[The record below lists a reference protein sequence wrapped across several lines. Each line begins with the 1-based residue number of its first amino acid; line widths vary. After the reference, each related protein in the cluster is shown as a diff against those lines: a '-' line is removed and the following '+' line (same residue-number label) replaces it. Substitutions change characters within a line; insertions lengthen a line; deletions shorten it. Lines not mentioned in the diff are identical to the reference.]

1 MGGQGGEPATPERG
15 QETAEGWDG
24 TGAGYPGTP
33 ELGAQ
38 QGPAAP
44 TQSDAGAEGGVPP
57 PGGDQPAA
65 EGEFA
70 DYSQHPTGDYAP
82 EGGAQ
87 EAGTGAEAAGYDPH
101 GGYEQQEGYEP
112 QEGYDDTQDAWNKY
126 ISDMQGQIASLTQ
139 QLTDKEAYH
148 EGILAGLQEEREA
161 LERQLEA
168 QAAPAPAAD
177 EAAAGGERLRELEA
191 QLAEARGEAAALRQ
205 ANEADQGR
213 PAEAAHALEAQLE
226 ESREELT
233 ASKATIRQL
242 ESYIETLGSQ
252 SGGEAPASEEL
263 KAELHK
269 SEEAVVQLQKTVAFI
284 TVKHTE
290 TQKEAEALREK
301 LGDQEEAYVSL
312 SNDMN
317 DLLVC
322 LGQESAKVQALTPL
336 ADKSGADVDAVL
348 AAVEQEYGASPEDD

>member
-1 MGGQGGEPATPERG
+1 MMH
-15 QETAEGWDG
+15 
-24 TGAGYPGTP
+24 
-33 ELGAQ
+33 
-38 QGPAAP
+38 
-44 TQSDAGAEGGVPP
+44 
-57 PGGDQPAA
+57 
-65 EGEFA
+65 
-70 DYSQHPTGDYAP
+70 QH
-82 EGGAQ
+82 
-87 EAGTGAEAAGYDPH
+87 
-101 GGYEQQEGYEP
+101 
-112 QEGYDDTQDAWNKY
+112 
-126 ISDMQGQIASLTQ
+126 LTQ
-139 QLTDKEAYH
+139 YRKKMQMQH
-148 EGILAGLQEEREA
+148 R
-161 LERQLEA
+161 RVH
-168 QAAPAPAAD
+168 QAS
-177 EAAAGGERLRELEA
+177 
-191 QLAEARGEAAALRQ
+191 
-205 ANEADQGR
+205 R

>member
-1 MGGQGGEPATPERG
+1 
-15 QETAEGWDG
+15 
-24 TGAGYPGTP
+24 
-33 ELGAQ
+33 
-38 QGPAAP
+38 
-44 TQSDAGAEGGVPP
+44 
-57 PGGDQPAA
+57 
-65 EGEFA
+65 
-70 DYSQHPTGDYAP
+70 
-82 EGGAQ
+82 
-87 EAGTGAEAAGYDPH
+87 
-101 GGYEQQEGYEP
+101 
-112 QEGYDDTQDAWNKY
+112 
-126 ISDMQGQIASLTQ
+126 MQGQIASLTQ

-168 QAAPAPAAD
+168 QAAPAPAAN

-213 PAEAAHALEAQLE
+213 PAEAAQLE